1 MRGSATEFEG
11 VSMRVSSVGVL
22 WLAMSGAAWAEDP
35 PPAPVPAEVR
45 ALEGCWRGAGDVMGK
60 PVEIVLSARPVALG
74 TMLTVD
80 ADSRAKADAKDRYAA
95 HLIFG
100 GRGAPPK
107 EGPATGV
114 SGFWADSFGG
124 DFTAVGQG
132 AAQPGGFDIAYA
144 YPDASFVNRWR
155 REGDTLT
162 WTIVAKMG
170 GKENA
175 FARYELARSA
185 CPAPLG

>member
-1 MRGSATEFEG
+1 MRALRLG
-11 VSMRVSSVGVL
+11 VFLSMI
-22 WLAMSGAAWAEDP
+22 SGAAWAEDP

-45 ALEGCWRGAGDVMGK
+45 ALEGCWRGAGEVTGK

-80 ADSRAKADAKDRYAA
+80 ADSRAKADPADRYAA
-95 HLIFG
+95 HLVFG

-107 EGPATGV
+107 DGPATGV
-114 SGFWADSFGG
+114 SGFWSDSFGG

-132 AAQPGGFDIAYA
+132 ATQAGGFDIAYA

-155 REGDTLT
+155 LDGAKLS
-162 WTIVAKMG
+162 WTIVARSG
-170 GKENA
+170 AKEEP
-175 FARYELARSA
+175 FARYDLSRTA

>member
-1 MRGSATEFEG
+1 MRAFSL
-11 VSMRVSSVGVL
+11 SVLFVVM
-22 WLAMSGAAWAEDP
+22 AGAAWAEDP
-35 PPAPVPAEVR
+35 PPAPIPAQVG
-45 ALEGCWRGAGDVMGK
+45 ALEGCWRGAGEVMGK

-80 ADSRAKADAKDRYAA
+80 VDSRAKADPADRYAA
-95 HLIFG
+95 HLVFA
-100 GRGAPPK
+100 GRGPAPK
-107 EGPATGV
+107 DGPATGV

-155 REGDTLT
+155 LEGTKLS
-162 WTIVAKMG
+162 WTIVARSG
-170 GKENA
+170 AKEEP
-175 FARYELARSA
+175 FARYDLGRAA

>member
-1 MRGSATEFEG
+1 MRALRLG
-11 VSMRVSSVGVL
+11 VFLSVIG
-22 WLAMSGAAWAEDP
+22 GAAWAEDP

-45 ALEGCWRGAGDVMGK
+45 ALEGCWRGAGEVMGK

-80 ADSRAKADAKDRYAA
+80 TDSRAKADPSDRYAA
-95 HLIFG
+95 HLVFG

-107 EGPATGV
+107 DRPSTGV
-114 SGFWADSFGG
+114 SGFWSDSFGG

-132 AAQPGGFDIAYA
+132 AAQAGGFDIAYA

-155 REGDTLT
+155 LEGTKLS
-162 WTIVAKMG
+162 WSIVAKSG
-170 GKENA
+170 AKEQS
-175 FARYELARSA
+175 FAHYELNRAT
-185 CPAPLG
+185 CPVQAG